1 MTGCSREEDTDV
13 RTENE
18 QGSSGGTS
26 RTFTCQK
33 QQCEINTLWKIN
45 YEQQLLDILKEKS
58 EQTDDD
64 KTFSFSRVPTFK
76 KLNDD
81 QKYWAKIEVL
91 GIIRR
96 AKNMVF

>member
-1 MTGCSREEDTDV
+1 
-13 RTENE
+13 
-18 QGSSGGTS
+18 
-26 RTFTCQK
+26 
-33 QQCEINTLWKIN
+33 
-45 YEQQLLDILKEKS
+45 LLDILKEKS